1 MMRGLPAAGLAACFC
16 AAVSLAAQRPAQ
28 VSGFDPATFDT
39 SVRPQDDLYRYVNG
53 RWLDTT
59 PIPDDRVS
67 FSASSELTEKTNADI
82 RAIIEELAA
91 QPNRR
96 AGSRE
101 QQIVDLY
108 ASMLDET
115 AIEARRAAP
124 IEPELRAIDAVD
136 SVRALADRAGRLSA
150 TTTAGPFFAT
160 VGLDPRNAGD
170 RLVNLS
176 QGGLLLERDNY
187 LGTEPRAV
195 EIRAEYQRYLTRI
208 FTLTRRADPA
218 GDAAAVLSLETEIA
232 RAHIPQPAAPPAPL
246 SVSQMTG
253 AFPGFDWTAW
263 ARPQGIDRVAGV
275 VVLQP
280 EFFRSFAALV
290 PQRPLATWRAWLAA
304 RYITALSPYLNRDIS
319 DARFDFFGAFLTGQR
334 VVIPRWKRGVSLVN
348 TILGDAVGRVYVE
361 RHFPRSSRDRVERIV
376 GQVVRAFKQSVLE
389 SSWLSPSARTEAH
402 TKLQALSTRVGFPD
416 VWKDYRGLEMRS
428 DDLVGNLTRAAAF
441 DNARR
446 MNRLA
451 RPEERGEWLA
461 TPQLVNAYY
470 APAQNEIV
478 LPAAIL
484 QPPYFDAAADDAVN
498 YGAIGA
504 VIGHEIGHS
513 LDHAGRWYTSTGA
526 LRDWWQAQDVAA
538 YAARVQPVL
547 DQLSLAAERRSN
559 PQADGYRLNGIQVL
573 AESVGDVAGLTV
585 AHRAYRMSLGGRPAP
600 VIDGLTGDQRFF
612 LAWARIWRAKD
623 RPEFRR
629 QFSLTNRYAPPDF
642 RANATAGHLDAFYE
656 AFGVVAGD
664 ALFVLPARRAHLY

>member
-1 MMRGLPAAGLAACFC
+1 M
-16 AAVSLAAQRPAQ
+16 
-28 VSGFDPATFDT
+28 
-39 SVRPQDDLYRYVNG
+39 
-53 RWLDTT
+53 DTT

-67 FSASSELTEKTNADI
+67 FSASSELTEKINADV
-82 RAIIEELAA
+82 RAIVDELAA

-108 ASMLDET
+108 ASMLDEA
-115 AIEARRAAP
+115 AIEARGAAP

-160 VGLDPRNAGD
+160 VGLDPRNAAD

-218 GDAAAVLSLETEIA
+218 GDAAAVLDLETEIA
-232 RAHIPQPAAPPAPL
+232 RAHIPQPSAPPAPL
-246 SVSQMTG
+246 SVSQMNGT
-253 AFPGFDWTAW
+253 FPGFDWPAW
-263 ARPQGIDRVAGV
+263 ARPQGIDRIAGV

-304 RYITALSPYLNRDIS
+304 RYITALSPYVNQDIS

-348 TILGDAVGRVYVE
+348 TVLGDAVGRVYVE
-361 RHFPRSSRDRVERIV
+361 RHFPRSSRDRVDRIV
-376 GQVVRAFKQSVLE
+376 SQMVRAFKQSVLDAP
-389 SSWLSPSARTEAH
+389 WMSPSARSEAH
-402 TKLQALSTRVGFPD
+402 SKLMALSTRVGYPD
-416 VWKDYRGLEMRS
+416 VWKDYRGLEIKA
-428 DDLVGNLTRAAAF
+428 DDLVGNLARAAAF

-451 RPEERGEWLA
+451 RPDERGEWLA

-470 APAQNEIV
+470 VPRQNEIV

-484 QPPYFDAAADDAVN
+484 QPPYFHAAADDAVN

-504 VIGHEIGHS
+504 VIGHEIGHG
-513 LDHAGRWYTSTGA
+513 LDHTGRLYTATGA
-526 LRDWWQAQDVAA
+526 MRDWWQAQDVAA

-559 PQADGYRLNGIQVL
+559 LQADGYRLNGMQVL
-573 AESVGDVAGLTV
+573 AESVGDVAGLAV

-612 LAWARIWRAKD
+612 LGWARIWRAKD

-656 AFGVVAGD
+656 AFGVSASD
-664 ALFVLPARRAHLY
+664 ALFVPPARRARLY